1 MTSRL
6 FIAAVALLGIYAGV
20 RWAKDFGMPTQI
32 APLEMKVQDLPT
44 TLGDWKGEDVALDPD
59 IFTQIGA
66 EMAVDRQY
74 RNQRGGVVSVHV
86 AVFGKT
92 DYITG
97 LPHSPDICYPASGY
111 KLGDPK
117 YISLDADATQNEA
130 KFQNVVGHGKTEF
143 LFYWYQIDGA
153 AYCRGDRQRKLL
165 LACRGRPLC
174 PPIVKVMMQASA
186 ANPEDAEKTMKSLA
200 AEVFKWSRGFH

>member
-86 AVFGKT
+86 AV
-92 DYITG
+92 
-97 LPHSPDICYPASGY
+97 L
-111 KLGDPK
+111 
-117 YISLDADATQNEA
+117 
-130 KFQNVVGHGKTEF
+130 
-143 LFYWYQIDGA
+143 
-153 AYCRGDRQRKLL
+153 
-165 LACRGRPLC
+165 GRP
-174 PPIVKVMMQASA
+174 
-186 ANPEDAEKTMKSLA
+186 TT
-200 AEVFKWSRGFH
+200 